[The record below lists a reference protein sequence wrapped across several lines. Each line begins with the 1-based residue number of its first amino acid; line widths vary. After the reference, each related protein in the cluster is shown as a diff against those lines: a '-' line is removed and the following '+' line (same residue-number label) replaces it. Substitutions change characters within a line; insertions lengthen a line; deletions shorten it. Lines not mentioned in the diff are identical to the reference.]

1 MEHLHTQQMIKNT
14 FPTYLDNLGMAVRV
28 AHGVEAHHEG
38 SVRVHVVRDGATIWE
53 GYVEIYMLQGHPE
66 ASRAFAWGREDE
78 EEVHFISVLNAASIR
93 TPTDAVRAAI
103 ERSAKKEDARKRGS
117 EGKGAGEED
126 QDGNGEA

>member
-1 MEHLHTQQMIKNT
+1 MIKNI

-38 SVRVHVVRDGATIWE
+38 SVRVHVVMDGTTIWE
-53 GYVEIYMLQGHPE
+53 GYVEIYTLEGHPE

-78 EEVHFISVLNAASIR
+78 EEVHFISVLNVAPIR

-103 ERSAKKEDARKRGS
+103 ARSSKGEDKRARKR
-117 EGKGAGEED
+117 EGEEE
-126 QDGNGEA
+126 QGGEGEG